1 MTLMI
6 MMMMVIKLMKI
17 VIGNYITFLFLC
29 QNP

>member
-6 MMMMVIKLMKI
+6 VMMMVMKLMKI
-17 VIGNYITFLFLC
+17 IIENYITFLFLC